1 MTNKKPGL
9 EDAVDLALLLGD
21 TRTIDSIIAG
31 VVRSVS
37 LEDEQTDDDLVEVTE
52 GIESNVVYT
61 FLDFLETRG
70 YIASPTGSLTEQYEV
85 CMDLLTESR
94 RARKVLDTESADR
107 DHLSFEFVCTLPSQ
121 DPAFEDYDPIDFGM
135 QQITSRLLNLCRES
149 EESIVLVSPY
159 LEVSGMDW
167 LFPGLEGALERGVDL
182 TLVSREL
189 NEGEPNFRA
198 IERLVAV
205 AEECDGELTV
215 YDYYQPRSDS
225 DKPLYTLHSKVLL
238 ADDSTAYLG
247 SANFTK
253 YGFSENLEVG
263 VVLQGSKVN
272 QLADLLS
279 HVIENNAVLV

>member
-1 MTNKKPGL
+1 MTGREPEL

-31 VVRSVS
+31 VVRSANS
-37 LEDEQTDDDLVEVTE
+37 GDEQTGDDLVEVTE
-52 GIESNVVYT
+52 GIEPKVVTT

-70 YIASPTGSLTEQYEV
+70 YIVSPTTSFAEQYDV
-85 CMDLLTESR
+85 CVDLLIDAR
-94 RARKVLDTESADR
+94 RARKVLDAESD
-107 DHLSFEFVCTLPSQ
+107 DSDSLSFEFVCTLPSQ
-121 DPAFEDYDPIDFGM
+121 DPAFEDYDPVDFGM

-149 EESIVLVSPY
+149 KESLVLVSPY

-189 NEGEPNFRA
+189 TEGEPNFRA

-215 YDYYQPRSDS
+215 YDYYQPRPDS

-238 ADDSTAYLG
+238 TDDSTAYIG

-272 QLADLLS
+272 QLAALLS
-279 HVIENNAVLV
+279 HVIENSAVLV

>member
-1 MTNKKPGL
+1 MTERKSQL

-21 TRTIDSIIAG
+21 TRTIDSVIAG
-31 VVRSVS
+31 VVQSTAS
-37 LEDEQTDDDLVEVTE
+37 DDEQTDAHLAEVTE
-52 GIESNVVYT
+52 GIESDVVYT
-61 FLDFLETRG
+61 FIDFLDTRG
-70 YIASPTGSLTEQYEV
+70 YITSPTGALTEQYEACV
-85 CMDLLTESR
+85 DLLTDAR
-94 RARKVLDTESADR
+94 RARKVLDVQSEENDPP
-107 DHLSFEFVCTLPSQ
+107 SFEFVCTLPSQ
-121 DPAFEDYDPIDFGM
+121 DPAFENYDPVDFGM

-149 EESIVLVSPY
+149 EESLVLVSPY

-189 NEGEPNFRA
+189 EEGGPNFRA

-215 YDYYQPRSDS
+215 YDYYQPRPDS

-238 ADDSTAYLG
+238 VDDDTAYLG

-263 VVLQGSKVN
+263 AVLQGSEVN
-272 QLADLLS
+272 QLAKLLS
-279 HVIENNAVLV
+279 HVIKNNAVMV

>member
-1 MTNKKPGL
+1 MTDKKPGL

-37 LEDEQTDDDLVEVTE
+37 LEDEQTDDDLAEVTE
-52 GIESNVVYT
+52 GIESNVIYT

-70 YIASPTGSLTEQYEV
+70 CIASSTGSLTEQYEV

-215 YDYYQPRSDS
+215 YDYYQPRPDS

-263 VVLQGSKVN
+263 VVLQGSKLN

-279 HVIENNAVLV
+279 HLIENSAVLV

>member
-1 MTNKKPGL
+1 MTDRKPDL

-31 VVRSVS
+31 VVRSAS
-37 LEDEQTDDDLVEVTE
+37 LEDEHTDDDLAEVTE
-52 GIESNVVYT
+52 GIESNVVYM
-61 FLDFLETRG
+61 FLNFLKTRG
-70 YIASPTGSLTEQYEV
+70 YIASPTGSLTEKYKV
-85 CMDLLTESR
+85 CMDLLTDSR
-94 RARKVLDTESADR
+94 RARRVLDKESDDR
-107 DHLSFEFVCTLPSQ
+107 NHLSFEFVCTLPSQ
-121 DPAFEDYDPIDFGM
+121 DPAFEDYDPIDFEM

-149 EESIVLVSPY
+149 EESLVLVSPY

-189 NEGEPNFRA
+189 NDGEPNFRA

-238 ADDSTAYLG
+238 ADGSTAYVG

>member
-1 MTNKKPGL
+1 MADKKPDL

-31 VVRSVS
+31 VVRSAS
-37 LEDEQTDDDLVEVTE
+37 LRDEQADDDLAEVTE
-52 GIESNVVYT
+52 GIESNVVYM
-61 FLDFLETRG
+61 FLGFLEIRG
-70 YIASPTGSLTEQYEV
+70 YIASPTGSLSEQYEV
-85 CMDLLTESR
+85 CMDLLTDSR
-94 RARKVLDTESADR
+94 RARKVLDTELDDR
-107 DHLSFEFVCTLPSQ
+107 NHLSFEFVCTLPSQ

-149 EESIVLVSPY
+149 EESLVLVSPY

-215 YDYYQPRSDS
+215 YDYYQPRPDS

-272 QLADLLS
+272 QLAELLS
-279 HVIENNAVLV
+279 HVIKNNAVLV